1 MRAPLSRLTD
11 ASLGYPVWVLVLLSL
26 FTLAFACQLPKLR
39 TEFGY
44 RPLLGEEHPS
54 IQVLDGFI
62 ERFGGGFPVQIAWSC
77 RESRHCETIFDPA
90 SLRMADTVSRRLA
103 SLAVI
108 RDVRS
113 PASSPLL
120 VPTDDGFGVRR
131 FVERGELAADARL
144 LAERA
149 LDDPLWVGNLV
160 SRDGGTGVIV
170 VQPVDSESETS
181 VQVVEAIRQALAPFE
196 AAGFKFHLVG
206 HAVEFVV
213 AGRELAHSSAALT
226 PIAAIVIALVV
237 FALCR
242 SWQGVLASL
251 ATVFISLVWTFGLLG
266 ALHWPRDSILQ
277 TLAPLILVVGVCDAI
292 HLLSRFAAERTRQEG
307 PGGWSGRRAALL
319 AATRDIARPCLITTA
334 TTAGAFLSFATSDL
348 QTFIHF
354 GVISAFGVLACLILT
369 FTLLPVLLLLIPGEA
384 GSAASVSRGWEV
396 ALDAIVRTSERRTA
410 PILTAT
416 ALIFVVCA
424 VGWIGF
430 LRVDTDGYEM
440 YGDRSQ
446 VIRWI
451 RFVERSLKRSD
462 NLEIEIELPPS
473 VPLESPET
481 LDVISRL
488 AERLSRVEGL
498 GRATTLL
505 DPVERLNR
513 LLHDD
518 DPAFELRG
526 DSTEANA
533 ELIELITFEDPALLE
548 SWLSFDRSRVRV
560 SVEALFQSHA
570 SRKKV
575 LREVRAEMTRSLPAD
590 WSASLTGQFA
600 MGYDWVSEVQ
610 ATQLR
615 SFLSAFAVVLI
626 LVAFHVR
633 SLGWS
638 LIAMIPTT
646 LPVVV
651 MLGAMGWMGLSLDV
665 GRAMIAAVIIGI
677 GVDDTVHLLSHF
689 RSRWITGATA
699 PEAIRHAVL
708 FVGRPVITSSLALSV
723 GFLSLMTSS
732 WQTVSS
738 FGFFVGIG
746 VLGALLAD
754 LFVFPA
760 LVVAVTSR
768 ASGRATRGGQRKERG
783 ALLRRVV
790 RLGGIFL
797 PILAPLAFGTVLAA
811 IPGRQLL
818 PACRMLANG
827 RIALLAAAGSDCPLQ
842 PFDQVRAVERAGSA
856 LRVAIAGDPSEVW
869 VEIPV
874 TLTSRGERLAQL
886 ASAAVVAVA
895 MMVIPCLLLRRT
907 AVSAAEP
914 FVLFYS
920 AVAGIVFCANCGMHS
935 PWLDRSQL
943 LASIVAPAA
952 LAHLILVFRS
962 ERGVLRQA
970 PGLSCVPYLGAGLL
984 LPVAWISMEKDAIL
998 WPPVS
1003 GLLLALTVGLWI
1015 VLLTS
1020 CAFSLRESD
1029 VPIERAR
1036 ARLVLYGTLLLPI
1049 GPALV
1054 IGDPWSGPSQ
1064 IAARYLLVSAAFV
1077 PLPIGL
1083 AVSRYDLFNLG
1094 LDARRWA
1101 ARFLFYSFAALA
1113 GILAL
1118 NVATLWTGQPR
1129 WVPGPVRLFAICFAA
1144 AALFDGVRWA
1154 VLGRLEAV
1162 LSPGEER
1169 IRSARE
1175 EFARRIAELHGEEEV
1190 AGLLGDALVRAL
1202 APRSACVFLRSES
1215 RWRPVYAFGSE
1226 APLDRAVAEGAAAL
1240 ASAGRT
1246 LCLASLPR
1254 PEGGPASYLAARAVA
1269 VVSPLCVRDQSI
1281 GLAVLAETRSG
1292 RAYTRRDLDFVERA
1306 ASHAA
1311 IALANA
1317 RLADELVAAERRAS
1331 TGRISI
1337 ALAHDVGK
1345 ELDWIRRL
1353 ARRLPQR
1360 LSDRERVLR
1369 DIDTIREL
1377 SDELAAT
1384 VREFVRSA
1392 ADAVILESG
1401 FTSVAGLLDRV
1412 IRNVSRIHP
1421 GARISQSAEPRVRE
1435 VLVDRGLGQIL
1446 ANLLDNALRA
1456 SPPST
1461 PVHVF
1466 TTTCARRLRIS
1477 ITDRGPGMS
1486 REEIERAFEPGVSTR
1501 SNHGGCGIG
1510 LAICREIANG
1520 LDGRIELQQPA
1531 SGGTCAV
1538 VEVPFR
1544 SRRCGAPG
1552 RELVSDAS

>member
-1 MRAPLSRLTD
+1 MRTPLSWLTEI
-11 ASLGYPVWVLVLLSL
+11 SLGRPVRVLVLLSL
-26 FTLAFACQLPKLR
+26 FTLASAGQIPKLR

-54 IQVLDGFI
+54 IQALDGFI
-62 ERFGGGFPVQIAWSC
+62 ERFGGGFPVQIVWSC
-77 RESRHCETIFDPA
+77 RQSPHCETIFDRA
-90 SLRMADTVSRRLA
+90 SLRMADAVSRRLA

-113 PASSPLL
+113 PASSSLL
-120 VPTDDGFGVRR
+120 LPTQDGFEVRH
-131 FVERGELAADARL
+131 FVERGEPAADARL

-160 SRDGGTGVIV
+160 SRDGRTGAIV

-181 VQVVEAIRQALAPFE
+181 VQVVEAIRQALLPFE
-196 AAGFKFHLVG
+196 VAGFEFHLVG

-213 AGRELAHSSAALT
+213 AGRELAQSSAALT
-226 PIAAIVIALVV
+226 PIAAIVIALIV
-237 FALCR
+237 FALSR
-242 SWQGVLASL
+242 SWLGVLASL
-251 ATVFISLVWTFGLLG
+251 ATVFTALVWTFGLLA

-292 HLLSRFAAERTRQEG
+292 HLLSRFAAERAREDG
-307 PGGWSGRRAALL
+307 PGGRSARRAALL
-319 AATRDIARPCLITTA
+319 AATRDIARPCLVTTL

-369 FTLLPVLLLLIPGEA
+369 FTLLPVLLLLLPGEA
-384 GSAASVSRGWEV
+384 RGSALASRGWEV
-396 ALDAIVRTSERRTA
+396 ALEAIVRTAERRRM
-410 PILTAT
+410 PILAVT
-416 ALIFVVCA
+416 ALVFAVCA

-451 RFVERSLKRSD
+451 RFVEQSLQGSD
-462 NLEIEIELPPS
+462 NLEIEIGLPTS

-481 LDVISRL
+481 LDAVSRF
-488 AERLSRVEGL
+488 AERLSRIDGL

-505 DPVERLNR
+505 DPLERLNR

-533 ELIELITFEDPALLE
+533 QLFELITLEDPALLE

-575 LREVRAEMTRSLPAD
+575 LREVRAEIARSLPAD
-590 WSASLTGQFA
+590 WSTSLTGQFA

-615 SFLSAFAVVLI
+615 SFLTAFAIVLL
-626 LVAFHVR
+626 LVAVHVR
-633 SLGWS
+633 SLRWS

-651 MLGAMGWMGLSLDV
+651 LLGSMGLLGLSLDV
-665 GRAMIAAVIIGI
+665 GRSMIAAVIIGI

-689 RSRWITGATA
+689 RSCRISGATA

-708 FVGRPVITSSLALSV
+708 FVGRPVVTSSIALAV

-746 VLGALLAD
+746 ILGALLAD

-760 LVVAVTSR
+760 LVGAVG
-768 ASGRATRGGQRKERG
+768 GRAPGRIRGGRRAAVRR

-797 PILAPLAFGTVLAA
+797 PILAPLAVGTTLAG
-811 IPGRQLL
+811 IPGEDSL
-818 PACRMLANG
+818 PICRILANG
-827 RIALLAAAGSDCPLQ
+827 RIAMLPAAGSDCPLE
-842 PFDQVRAVERAGSA
+842 PFDQVRAVQRTGSN
-856 LRVAIAGDPSEVW
+856 LRVAMSSDPAERW

-874 TLTSRGERLAQL
+874 KRTSRGERLAQL
-886 ASAAVVAVA
+886 ASAAVMA
-895 MMVIPCLLLRRT
+895 MAMLGIPCLLLRRT
-907 AVSAAEP
+907 TVSATEP
-914 FVLFYS
+914 FALFYS
-920 AVAGIVFCANCGMHS
+920 SVAGIVFCANCGVQS
-935 PWLDRSQL
+935 PWLDRLQL
-943 LASIVAPAA
+943 VAGTIAPAA
-952 LAHLILVFRS
+952 LAHLILVFRG

-970 PGLSCVPYLGAGLL
+970 PELTCVPYLGAGLL
-984 LPVAWISMEKDAIL
+984 LPVAWIAMEKDAIL

-1003 GLLLALTVGLWI
+1003 CLLLALTVGLWV

-1029 VPIERAR
+1029 VSIERAR

-1049 GPALV
+1049 APALV
-1054 IGDPWSGPSQ
+1054 IGDPSSGASQ
-1064 IAARYLLVSAAFV
+1064 IASRYLLVSAAFV

-1094 LDARRWA
+1094 LDARLWA
-1101 ARFLFYSFAALA
+1101 ARFLFYSLAALA
-1113 GILAL
+1113 GTLAL
-1118 NVATLWTGQPR
+1118 NVASLWAGEPK
-1129 WVPGPVRLFAICFAA
+1129 WGAGPVRLFAICFAA
-1144 AALFDGVRWA
+1144 AALIDAVRWA
-1154 VLGRLEAV
+1154 VLGRLEAI

-1202 APRSACVFLRSES
+1202 APRSVCVFVWSGS
-1215 RWRPVYAFGSE
+1215 RWRPIYAFGSE
-1226 APLDRAVAEGAAAL
+1226 APLDRAVAESAAAL
-1240 ASAGRT
+1240 ASEGRT
-1246 LCLASLPR
+1246 LCLASLPH
-1254 PEGGPASYLAARAVA
+1254 PKGGPESHLAARGVA
-1269 VVSPLCVRDQSI
+1269 VVSPLRVREQSI
-1281 GLAVLAETRSG
+1281 GLAVLAEMRSG

-1306 ASHAA
+1306 AAHAA

-1331 TGRISI
+1331 TGRISV

-1353 ARRLPQR
+1353 ARRLPGR
-1360 LSDRERVLR
+1360 LSDRERALR
-1369 DIDTIREL
+1369 DIDTIRDL

-1421 GARISQSAEPRVRE
+1421 KARISQSAETRARA

-1477 ITDRGPGMS
+1477 ISDRGPGMS
-1486 REEIERAFEPGVSTR
+1486 REEIRRAFEPGFSTR
-1501 SNHGGCGIG
+1501 PDGGGCGVG
-1510 LAICREIANG
+1510 LAICREIASG
-1520 LDGRIELQQPA
+1520 LHGSIELQQPA

-1544 SRRCGAPG
+1544 SPR
-1552 RELVSDAS
+1552 VS

>member
-1 MRAPLSRLTD
+1 MRSPLLRLTEV
-11 ASLGYPVWVLVLLSL
+11 SLGHPVRVLVVLSL
-26 FTLAFACQLPKLR
+26 FTLAFAGQIPQLR

-54 IQVLDGFI
+54 IRVLDGFI
-62 ERFGGGFPVQIAWSC
+62 ERFGGGFPVQIVWSC
-77 RESRHCETIFDPA
+77 SESPHCQTIFDPA
-90 SLRMADTVSRRLA
+90 SLLMADAVSRRLA

-108 RDVRS
+108 RDVRG
-113 PASSPLL
+113 PASSSLL
-120 VPTDDGFGVRR
+120 VPTHDGFEVRR
-131 FVERGELAADARL
+131 FVERGEPVADARL
-144 LAERA
+144 LAGRA
-149 LDDPLWVGNLV
+149 LDDPLWVGKLV
-160 SRDGGTGVIV
+160 SKDGRTGAIV

-196 AAGFKFHLVG
+196 ATGFEFHLVG

-213 AGRELAHSSAALT
+213 AGRELSQSSAALT
-226 PIAAIVIALVV
+226 PIAAIAIALIV
-237 FALCR
+237 FVLSR

-251 ATVFISLVWTFGLLG
+251 ATVLTALLWSFGLLA
-266 ALHWPRDSILQ
+266 ALQWPLDSILQ
-277 TLAPLILVVGVCDAI
+277 ALAPLILVVGVCDAI
-292 HLLSRFAAERTRQEG
+292 HLLSRFAVEAAGESG
-307 PGGWSGRRAALL
+307 PGRRSARRAALL
-319 AATRDIARPCLITTA
+319 AATRDIARPCLITTL

-348 QTFIHF
+348 RTFVHF
-354 GVISAFGVLACLILT
+354 GVISAFGVLACLVLT
-369 FTLLPVLLLLIPGEA
+369 FTLLPVLLLLIPAEVR
-384 GSAASVSRGWEV
+384 SATRASRGWEV
-396 ALDAIVRTSERRTA
+396 VLDSIVRMAERRA
-410 PILTAT
+410 VPILAAA
-416 ALIFVVCA
+416 ALIFAVCT

-462 NLEIEIELPPS
+462 NLEIEIELPAS
-473 VPLESPET
+473 ARLESPET
-481 LDVISRL
+481 LDTISRF
-488 AERLSRVEGL
+488 AERLSRIDGL

-518 DPAFELRG
+518 DPAFEVRG
-526 DSTEANA
+526 NSTEANA
-533 ELIELITFEDPALLE
+533 ELIELITFQDPALLE
-548 SWLSFDRSRVRV
+548 NWLSFDRSRVRV
-560 SVEALFQSHA
+560 SVEALFQSYA
-570 SRKKV
+570 SRKQV
-575 LREVRAEMTRSLPAD
+575 LREVRAETVRFLPPD

-610 ATQLR
+610 TTQLR
-615 SFLSAFAVVLI
+615 SFLTAFSVVLL
-626 LVAFHVR
+626 LVAVHVR
-633 SLGWS
+633 SLRWS

-651 MLGAMGWMGLSLDV
+651 LLGSMGLLGLSLDV
-665 GRAMIAAVIIGI
+665 GRAMIAAVVIGI

-689 RSRWITGATA
+689 RSRRITGATP

-708 FVGRPVITSSLALSV
+708 FVGRPVITSSVALTV

-746 VLGALLAD
+746 ILGALLAD

-760 LVVAVTSR
+760 LVLAVASR
-768 ASGRATRGGQRKERG
+768 SRGRGGRRRAG
-783 ALLRRVV
+783 WGVLRRAV

-797 PILAPLAFGTVLAA
+797 PILAPLAVGTALAA
-811 IPGRQLL
+811 IPGARSL
-818 PACRMLANG
+818 PACRILANG
-827 RIALLAAAGSDCPLQ
+827 SIALLPAAGSDCPLE
-842 PFDQVRAVERAGSA
+842 PFDRVWAVERAGSS
-856 LRVAIAGDPSEVW
+856 LRVATSSEPAEAW

-874 TLTSRGERLAQL
+874 KLTSRGERLAQL
-886 ASAAVVAVA
+886 VSAAVMAMA

-907 AVSAAEP
+907 ATSATEP
-914 FVLFYS
+914 FALFYS
-920 AVAGIVFCANCGMHS
+920 AVAGIAFCANCGVQS
-935 PWLDRSQL
+935 PWLDRLQL
-943 LASIVAPAA
+943 LASTVAPAA
-952 LAHLILVFRS
+952 LAHLVLVFCG
-962 ERGVLRQA
+962 ERGLLRQA
-970 PGLSCVPYLGAGLL
+970 PGLRCVPYLGAGLL
-984 LPVAWISMEKDAIL
+984 LPVAWTAMERDSIL

-1003 GLLLALTVGLWI
+1003 CLLLALTVGLWI

-1049 GPALV
+1049 APALA
-1054 IGDPWSGPSQ
+1054 IGDPPSGASG

-1083 AVSRYDLFNLG
+1083 AVSRYDLFDLG
-1094 LDARRWA
+1094 LDARLWS
-1101 ARFLFYSFAALA
+1101 ARFLFYSLAALA
-1113 GILAL
+1113 GTLAL
-1118 NVATLWTGQPR
+1118 QLAILWAGEPK
-1129 WVPGPVRLFAICFAA
+1129 WAFGPVRLFAICFTA
-1144 AALFDGVRWA
+1144 AALIDAWRWA
-1154 VLGRLEAV
+1154 VLGRLETI
-1162 LSPGEER
+1162 LSPGAER
-1169 IRSARE
+1169 IRSVRE

-1202 APRSACVFLRSES
+1202 DPRSVCVFVWSGS
-1215 RWRPVYAFGSE
+1215 RWRPVYALGSE
-1226 APLDRAVAEGAAAL
+1226 APLDRAVAESAAAL
-1240 ASAGRT
+1240 SSKGRT
-1246 LCLASLPR
+1246 LHLASLPR
-1254 PEGGPASYLAARAVA
+1254 PKGGPESHLAARGVA
-1269 VVSPLCVRDQSI
+1269 VVSPLRVREQSI
-1281 GLAVLAETRSG
+1281 GLAVLAGMRSG
-1292 RAYTRRDLDFVERA
+1292 RTYTRRDLDFVERA
-1306 ASHAA
+1306 TSHAA

-1331 TGRISI
+1331 TGRISV

-1360 LSDRERVLR
+1360 LCDRERALR

-1384 VREFVRSA
+1384 VREFVRGA
-1392 ADAVILESG
+1392 ADAVILDSG
-1401 FTSVAGLLDRV
+1401 FTSVASLLDRV
-1412 IRNVSRIHP
+1412 IRNLARIHP
-1421 GARISQSAEPRVRE
+1421 GARISQSSEPGMRE

-1456 SPPST
+1456 RPSST

-1466 TTTCARRLRIS
+1466 TTTDAQRLRIS

-1486 REEIERAFEPGVSTR
+1486 REEIERAFEPGFSTR
-1501 SNHGGCGIG
+1501 PDDGGCGIG
-1510 LAICREIANG
+1510 LAICREIASALNG
-1520 LDGRIELQQPA
+1520 SIELRQPGA
-1531 SGGTCAV
+1531 GGTCAV

-1544 SRRCGAPG
+1544 LPR
-1552 RELVSDAS
+1552 VS